1 MVENIHPVENPEPE
15 TALVVDEL
23 EALKILSHPLRLE
36 IMDLMTDEPRTVK
49 QIASALD
56 ISPNKLYYHVNVLEK
71 HGFIK
76 LVDVRVVSGI
86 LEKHYRVSAYEITVK
101 DGLLK
106 RAEPGGEEGITTL
119 VESVLDRA
127 KQDITAALRVRALSD
142 QELGRSQMILLT
154 KQVSM
159 TKERALEFS
168 NQLKDLAAE
177 FEQGV
182 EEIEQG
188 GVQKYTLTTL
198 LYPVFA
204 DGASD
209 AGEDDENE

>member
-1 MVENIHPVENPEPE
+1 MVENIYPRENPEPE
-15 TALVVDEL
+15 VALVVDEL
-23 EALKILSHPLRLE
+23 EALKVLSHPLRLE
-36 IMDLMTDEPRTVK
+36 ILDLMTDEPRTVK
-49 QIASALD
+49 QIASALE
-56 ISPNKLYYHVNVLEK
+56 ISPNKLYYHVNLLEK

-76 LVDVRVVSGI
+76 LVDVHVVSGI

-106 RAEPGGEEGITTL
+106 RAEPGGQEGITTL

-127 KQDITAALRVRALSD
+127 KEDITAALRVRALSD
-142 QELGRSQMILLT
+142 QELQRGQMILLT

-159 TKERALEFS
+159 TKERALDFS

-177 FEQGV
+177 FEHGE

-188 GVQKYTLTTL
+188 DSQKYTLTTL

-204 DGASD
+204 EGA
-209 AGEDDENE
+209 AEAEEIDESE

>member
-1 MVENIHPVENPEPE
+1 MVENIHPVENPEPAA
-15 TALVVDEL
+15 ALIVDDL
-23 EALKILSHPLRLE
+23 EALKVLSHPLRLE
-36 IMDLMTDEPRTVK
+36 IMDLLTDEPRTVK
-49 QIASALD
+49 QIAASLE
-56 ISPNKLYYHVNVLEK
+56 ISPNKLYYHVNLLEK

-76 LVDVRVVSGI
+76 LVEVRIVSGI
-86 LEKHYRVSAYEITVK
+86 LEKHYRASAYEITVK

-106 RAEPGGEEGITTL
+106 RAEPGGEEEITAL

-127 KQDITAALRVRALSD
+127 KGDITAALRVRALSD
-142 QELGRSQMILLT
+142 QELQRSQMILLT

-177 FEQGV
+177 FEQGD

-188 GVQKYTLTTL
+188 SGQKYTLTTL

-204 DGASD
+204 EGTSQAREDNAS
-209 AGEDDENE
+209 E